1 MFFSTPYLGP
11 PSYDEGFGMKVMSAD
26 RREIFYFGIID
37 FLNPY
42 TSMRYLHTVYKRLK
56 TVLQ

>member
-1 MFFSTPYLGP
+1 
-11 PSYDEGFGMKVMSAD
+11 MKVMSAD